1 MEDNIAYCDYI
12 AYVIRQ
18 GLLKPDPEE
27 MIGLIGQIQWDL
39 NELGAFM
46 STKKTLEV
54 TDMNGKEY
62 VVTVEEK

>member
-18 GLLKPDPEE
+18 ALLKPDPEM
-27 MIGLIGQIQWDL
+27 MIGLVGQIQWDL

-46 STKKTLEV
+46 STKKKIEMY
-54 TDMNGKEY
+54 DMNGKEY
-62 VVTVEEK
+62 IITVEEK

>member
-18 GLLKPDPEE
+18 SLLKPDPEE
-27 MIGLIGQIQWDL
+27 MIGLVGQIRWDL
-39 NELGAFM
+39 NELGAFV
-46 STKKTLEV
+46 STKKTMEV

>member
-12 AYVIRQ
+12 AHVIRQ
-18 GLLKPDPEE
+18 GLLKPDPEM
-27 MIGLIGQIQWDL
+27 MIGMVGPIRLDL
-39 NELGAFM
+39 DELGAFV
-46 STKKTLEV
+46 STKKTMEV